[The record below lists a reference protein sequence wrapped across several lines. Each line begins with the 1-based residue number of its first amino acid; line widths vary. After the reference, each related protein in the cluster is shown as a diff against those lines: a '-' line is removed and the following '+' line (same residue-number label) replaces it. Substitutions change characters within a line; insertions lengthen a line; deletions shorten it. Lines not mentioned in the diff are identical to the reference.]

1 MKPRFEYQSELDYK
15 LHIYEEK
22 LDFAKYQIKSQ
33 LKDAY
38 KRRREETYELK
49 LWSGILAGI
58 LLCFILSV
66 FMSNSVSILVL
77 PGVLLMFASVAAIYL
92 MLPFCVYNIVKDVF
106 LWSINKENK
115 LGKWLVEKCE
125 IPTQRA
131 EIKELQEYLNR
142 YNILTEDLERYRE
155 DIRDGV
161 FDVDEAEIYRRFE
174 TVNYK
179 PEIVVV
185 SKYSEKLK
193 KLVKRVSIISWIILM
208 ALIIWGVGYFAITT
222 FKAYWHMYEQI

>member
-1 MKPRFEYQSELDYK
+1 MKPKFEYQSELDYK

-49 LWSGILAGI
+49 LWSGVLIAMLI
-58 LLCFILSV
+58 CFVLSV
-66 FMSNSVSILVL
+66 FMSNSVSILVI
-77 PGVLLMFASVAAIYL
+77 PGVLLMFASVAAMYL
-92 MLPFCVYNIVKDVF
+92 LLPICVYNIVKGVF

-125 IPTQRA
+125 IPTQRS
-131 EIKELQEYLNR
+131 EIVELQTYLNR
-142 YNILTEDLERYRE
+142 YNILMEDLEHYRE
-155 DIRDGV
+155 EIRDGV
-161 FDVDEAEIYRRFE
+161 FDVDEAEIYHRFE

-193 KLVKRVSIISWIILM
+193 KLVKWVSIISWIILM
-208 ALIIWGVGYFAITT
+208 ALIIWAVGAFAISTM
-222 FKAYWHMYEQI
+222 KAYWNMYKQI